1 MFENLKRVII
11 GKEGSKERHNLEKD
25 ISESVKYGGFLVKK
39 GVVYNTKYCKPALV
53 LATRKD
59 SVLTINGIEFVCEK
73 FVLLTYEDTL
83 ELSSNNIIELSE
95 EEFRKIV
102 LNICE

>member
-1 MFENLKRVII
+1 MFENLKRAII
-11 GKEGSKERHNLEKD
+11 GKEGSKERQELEKV
-25 ISESVKYGGFLVKK
+25 ISESVKHGRFLLVK
-39 GVVYNTKYCKPALV
+39 GIVYNTKYSKPVLV
-53 LATRKD
+53 LATRRD
-59 SVLTINGIEFVCEK
+59 NSLIINDVEFVCEK

-83 ELSSNNIIELSE
+83 ELSSNKVIDLTQ